1 MLCIRFESAPSFPGM
16 VAVTFNLRSNSS
28 FKLLLKAIWIY
39 WNGFDL
45 LAILKNL
52 LDGLIFDLLHTE
64 VDEGILDKVLL
75 VRQLFLLE
83 DLSHDFIL

>member
-1 MLCIRFESAPSFPGM
+1 MDL
-16 VAVTFNLRSNSS
+16 
-28 FKLLLKAIWIY
+28 FKLLY
-39 WNGFDL
+39 L

-64 VDEGILDKVLL
+64 VDEGILDKVFL
-75 VRQLFLLE
+75 VCQLFLLE